1 MKKKKNEEKK
11 TEKKTRGENNK
22 ILYLQSVVFG
32 LNGRKSPALSAAEEG
47 LRIDTGCVTILGLL

>member
-11 TEKKTRGENNK
+11 RKKHRGENNK

-47 LRIDTGCVTILGLL
+47 LRTDTGCVTILGLL